1 MPRPT
6 VFFFVVKNL
15 SIKRNDPISNATQAS
30 VLHRTMCSTWTAFVL
45 LRGVCCLSMT
55 IYVVCRL
62 SIFHVGQSNTQHMRQ
77 WSMCVSVCV
86 YVCVFAP
93 VPKRSRTLYDPI
105 ECSTMQR
112 TWIYSVWPTRFKR
125 HTAVLVDFFSCFVRW
140 ASRNQV
146 NNLPTKPTILF

>member
-6 VFFFVVKNL
+6 VFFVVVKNL
-15 SIKRNDPISNATQAS
+15 SIKRNDPISNATQAF

-62 SIFHVGQSNTQHMRQ
+62 SIFHVGQCNTQHMRQ

-86 YVCVFAP
+86 CLHLCLNDRGHFTTQLNAQQCKGREFTVCGRLDSSDTQQFWWN
-93 VPKRSRTLYDPI
+93 S
-105 ECSTMQR
+105 
-112 TWIYSVWPTRFKR
+112 
-125 HTAVLVDFFSCFVRW
+125 FSCFVRW